1 MLHSEIDALLNSK
14 DKLLTEVYFDLQ
26 RHFEAKYGSD
36 TVVFME
42 IGTFFEVYEVNN
54 DDLQVGKAK
63 EMAELLNIQLTKK
76 NKNIA
81 ENSVKN
87 PFLAGVP
94 SVSFERYLN
103 RLIQEQRYTVI
114 VVRQKGVPPKLSR
127 YIGQIISPGTNFD
140 HTVDND
146 DNYIVSL
153 LIDRHRDIYTVGYA
167 AIDVTTGKTWLYET
181 YGTSEDP
188 TYALDEIF
196 NLLNIYR
203 TTEVVL
209 TFLEGVENQ
218 KEVIR
223 YLEISEHYAYSVNHE
238 RPKIDYQNE
247 LFQNVYQI
255 QSLLSP
261 IEHLDLER
269 HPFVSEALAT
279 LVHFVIE
286 HDYHIIQK
294 LARPKMIDNTRYM
307 YLGNNALEQLFV
319 ISKDRSDMTL
329 LRLIDKSV
337 TAIGKRLLKERLLNP
352 IQERVELERRYG
364 LIERVMPHVRM
375 LGDALRGVYD
385 LERLHRRIALAR
397 LHPFEINYVHASLVG
412 IVELTEFVKRH
423 RLMKT
428 PFADQEIETFIRDIE
443 QSIDLEVSRRF
454 TVSTVDE
461 NFLCRGVDVQVDAL
475 VDENARM
482 LQTFAVIMDGIEQ
495 LLGEQGN
502 AAPGSGGYVSLGVL
516 DKEGHYISM
525 SRTRWAMIEKVF
537 ASGSFEL
544 AGESISFGDFSVKRL
559 TNSVKITSELTE
571 ELSDKIMRNQAK
583 IVTLVKERFIA
594 LQRTFERRYTLLLER
609 MIGYVADLDVA
620 VASARAA
627 QLHNFARPTIVDVH
641 KDENFLQ
648 LMQLRH
654 PLIEIQERQGI
665 YVPNDIVMGS
675 RNYMDLPY
683 PETVMLDP
691 AVHDGHDI
699 NGVLL
704 YGINSSGKSSLMKS
718 VGLAVLM
725 AQAGFYVP
733 ASSMKFSLFESLFTR
748 IVSRDNLQKGL
759 STFAVE
765 MMELKN
771 IFNRAGTRSL
781 ILGDEISHG
790 TETLSG
796 VAIVASA
803 IMKLAKLRPLF
814 LFATHLHQLASMEE
828 MRRLNNVV
836 DLHLSV
842 EYDERLDKLVFN
854 RVLQP
859 GSGSSVYGLE
869 FARSLHMDQEFLD
882 AANRIR
888 KRLSNDFD
896 ELELLVKK
904 RTSKYNKDLY
914 VTTCVI
920 CGAKAEDVHHIA
932 QQSSANARGF
942 IGHVPVNHRHNLV
955 PLCRDHHREI
965 HEGKLRV
972 KGFVMTSGGLEL
984 EVEEQLSKP
993 QVIKEEEPQINA
1005 SEESTAAPEA
1015 VAKPSIDMDDF

>member
-1 MLHSEIDALLNSK
+1 VLHTDIDAILNSK
-14 DKLLTEVYFDLQ
+14 EKLLTEIYFDLQ
-26 RHFEAKYGSD
+26 RYFEEKYGSD

-54 DDLQVGKAK
+54 DELQVGKAK

-94 SVSFERYLN
+94 AVSFERYLG
-103 RLIQEQRYTVI
+103 RLIQEQRYTVV

-153 LIDRHRDIYTVGYA
+153 LIDKHKEIFTVGYA

-188 TYALDEIF
+188 TYALDEVF

-286 HDYHIIQK
+286 HDYHIVQK
-294 LARPKMIDNTRYM
+294 LARPRMIDNTRYM
-307 YLGNNALEQLFV
+307 YLGNNALEQLAV

-352 IQERVELERRYG
+352 IQDRTELERRYG

-397 LHPFEINYVHASLVG
+397 LHPFEMNYVHASLLG
-412 IVELTEFVKRH
+412 IVELMEFVKRH
-423 RLMKT
+423 KLIKT
-428 PFADQEIETFIRDIE
+428 PFAEQEVETFIRDIE

-454 TVSTVDE
+454 TVGTVDD
-461 NFLCRGVDVQVDAL
+461 NFLRRGVDAEVDAL

-482 LQTFAVIMDGIEQ
+482 LQTFAVFMDAMERM
-495 LLGEQGN
+495 LNEQGGV
-502 AAPGSGGYVSLGVL
+502 AASGGYVSLGVL

-525 SRTRWAMIEKVF
+525 SRTRWALIEKVF
-537 ASGSFEL
+537 PSGSIEL
-544 AGESISFGDFSVKRL
+544 EGKAVPFSDFSVKRL

-571 ELSDKIMRNQAK
+571 QLSDKIMRNQTK
-583 IVTLVKERFIA
+583 IVALVKERFVS
-594 LQRTFERRYTLLLER
+594 LQRTYERRYTLLLER
-609 MIGYVADLDVA
+609 MINYVADLDVS

-648 LMQLRH
+648 LMALRH

-665 YVPNDIVMGS
+665 YVPNDIVMGN
-675 RNYMDLPY
+675 REYMDLPY
-683 PETVMLDP
+683 PETVMLEP
-691 AVHDGHDI
+691 SVHDGHDI

-718 VGLAVLM
+718 VGLAVLL
-725 AQAGFYVP
+725 AQSGFYVP

-765 MMELKN
+765 MLELKN

-781 ILGDEISHG
+781 VLGDEISHG

-803 IMKLAKLRPLF
+803 IMKLAKLRSIF

-828 MRRLNNVV
+828 MRRLENVV

-842 EYDERLDKLVFN
+842 EYDEALDKLVFN

-869 FARSLHMDQEFLD
+869 FARSLHMDQEFLES
-882 AANRIR
+882 ANRIR

-904 RTSKYNKDLY
+904 RSSKYNKDLY

-932 QQSSANARGF
+932 HQSSADARGF

-955 PLCRDHHREI
+955 PLCRDHHRQI
-965 HEGKLRV
+965 HEGKLKVR
-972 KGFVMTSGGLEL
+972 GFVMTTKGLEL
-984 EVEEQLSKP
+984 DVEEQLSKP
-993 QVIKEEEPQINA
+993 EIVKEEMPEINVIH
-1005 SEESTAAPEA
+1005 SPEESAEETE
-1015 VAKPSIDMDDF
+1015 KSSLNMDDF

>member
-1 MLHSEIDALLNSK
+1 MLHSDIDAILNSK

-26 RHFEAKYGSD
+26 RRFEEKYGSD

-54 DDLQVGKAK
+54 DELQVGKAK

-76 NKNIA
+76 NKNIT
-81 ENSVKN
+81 ENSIKN

-94 SVSFERYLN
+94 AVSFERYLN
-103 RLIQEQRYTVI
+103 RLIQEQRYTII

-127 YIGQIISPGTNFD
+127 YIGKIISPGTNFE

-153 LIDRHRDIYTVGYA
+153 LIDRHKEIYTAGYA

-218 KEVIR
+218 KEVLR

-247 LFQNVYQI
+247 LFQNVYQV

-294 LARPKMIDNTRYM
+294 LSRPKMIDNTRYM

-352 IQERVELERRYG
+352 IQERAELERRYG
-364 LIERVMPHVRM
+364 LIDRVMPHVRM

-397 LHPFEINYVHASLVG
+397 LHPFEINYVHASLTG
-412 IVELTEFVKRH
+412 IRELMEFVKRH
-423 RLMKT
+423 KLIKT
-428 PFADQEIETFIRDIE
+428 PFSEQEVDTFIRDIE

-461 NFLCRGVDVQVDAL
+461 NFLRRGVDVQVDAL
-475 VDENARM
+475 VDENAKM
-482 LQTFAVIMDGIEQ
+482 LQNFAVIMDAMEAM
-495 LLGEQGN
+495 LSAQGG
-502 AAPGSGGYVSLGVL
+502 AAGSGYVSLGVL
-516 DKEGHYISM
+516 DKEGYYITM

-537 ASGSFEL
+537 ASGSADLGNETV
-544 AGESISFGDFSVKRL
+544 SFADFGVKRL

-571 ELSDKIMRNQAK
+571 QLSDKIMRNRTR
-583 IVTLVKERFIA
+583 IVSLVKERFVT
-594 LQRTFERRYTLLLER
+594 LQRTFERRYTLLFER
-609 MIGYVADLDVA
+609 IISYVADLDVA

-627 QLHNFARPTIVDVH
+627 QQYNFARPTIVDVH
-641 KDENFLQ
+641 EDENFLQ
-648 LMQLRH
+648 LMALRH

-665 YVPNDIVMGS
+665 YVPNDIVMGN
-675 RNYMDLPY
+675 RAYMDLPY

-781 ILGDEISHG
+781 VLGDEISHG

-803 IMKLAKLRPLF
+803 IMKLARTRSIF
-814 LFATHLHQLASMEE
+814 LFATHLHQLSTMEE
-828 MRRLNNVV
+828 MRRLDNVV

-842 EYDERLDKLVFN
+842 EYDDVQDKLLFN

-869 FARSLHMDQEFLD
+869 FARSLHMDMEFLEG
-882 AANRIR
+882 ANRIR

-904 RTSKYNKDLY
+904 RSSKYNKDLY

-932 QQSSANARGF
+932 HQSSADTRGF
-942 IGHVPVNHRHNLV
+942 IGHVPVNHRHNLI
-955 PLCRDHHREI
+955 PLCREHHREI

-972 KGFVMTSGGLEL
+972 KGFVMTSNGLEL
-984 EVEEQLSKP
+984 DVEEQLSKP
-993 QVIKEEEPQINA
+993 KVVKEEVPEINEIEG
-1005 SEESTAAPEA
+1005 EEIQPEA
-1015 VAKPSIDMDDF
+1015 MIKPSIDMNDF